1 MAVVRS
7 DRVDAVRGFGIV
19 QLVGE
24 AGLEVAGCA
33 PGDGDQLVDGNARY
47 ARALEGVED
56 SHLCLI
62 TDHAAERVLA
72 QVLIASNGTC
82 VRQRAVTESVA
93 VLT

>member
-7 DRVDAVRGFGIV
+7 DRVYAIRGLGIV
-19 QLVGE
+19 QLVRE

-33 PGDGDQLVDGNARY
+33 AGDGDQLVDGNARY

-56 SHLCLI
+56 SHLRLV

-72 QVLIASNGTC
+72 QVLIAATAL
-82 VRQRAVTESVA
+82 RQTTAR
-93 VLT
+93 